1 MRKFISLTLTAA
13 IGASC
18 FAACAKAPA
27 ETSAEAPE
35 TSIEETEA
43 EATTAE
49 QTTEASAA
57 ETSSETTVAET
68 TETAAETT
76 QAAPA
81 VSTEVTPE
89 LSELFDQALDG
100 FVGVGYTPKFYLGS
114 FDNGGTVHC
123 FLCEST
129 VVTANPVSYWSF
141 VFITDDGAG
150 NVGIGKVCQP
160 DYTCVNVYDGD
171 FLATEVQTEPVP
183 GGWEETMDYDVTDD
197 RLAEFRLANI
207 IYMPIALLATQVVS
221 GMNYIYLATD
231 ADGNLMIV
239 EIYVDLDGGA
249 STTGSK
255 NLNIE
260 SLY

>member
-1 MRKFISLTLTAA
+1 MKKALSLVLTAA
-13 IGASC
+13 IGVSC
-18 FAACAKAPA
+18 LAACSKEPA
-27 ETSAEAPE
+27 ETETSAAETTVEETQTAETTEAPE
-35 TSIEETEA
+35 T
-43 EATTAE
+43 
-49 QTTEASAA
+49 
-57 ETSSETTVAET
+57 
-68 TETAAETT
+68 TAAETT
-76 QAAPA
+76 EAAPT
-81 VSTEVTPE
+81 VSTEVTAE

-160 DYTCVNVYDGD
+160 DYTCINVYDGD

-183 GGWEETMDYDVTDD
+183 GGWEETMDFEVTDD

-207 IYMPIALLATQVVS
+207 IYMPVALLATQVVA

-231 ADGNLMIV
+231 DDGNLSIV

-249 STTGSK
+249 STLGAMS
-255 NLNIE
+255 LNIE

>member
-1 MRKFISLTLTAA
+1 MKKLISLTLTAA
-13 IGASC
+13 LGASC
-18 FAACAKAPA
+18 FAACAKTPA

-35 TSIEETEA
+35 TSIEETT

-57 ETSSETTVAET
+57 ETSSETT
-68 TETAAETT
+68 AAETT

-89 LSELFDQALDG
+89 LSDLFDQALDG

-160 DYTCVNVYDGD
+160 DYTCIDFYDGD

-183 GGWEETMDYDVTDD
+183 GGWEETMDYEVTDEM
-197 RLAEFRLANI
+197 LAEFRIANG
-207 IYMPIALLATQVVS
+207 IYTPIALLATQVVS

-231 ADGNLMIV
+231 ADGNLRIV
-239 EIYVDLDGGA
+239 KIYIDLDGAGC
-249 STTGSK
+249 TLGSK
-255 NLNIE
+255 SLNIE

>member
-1 MRKFISLTLTAA
+1 MKKLISLTLTAA
-13 IGASC
+13 LGASC
-18 FAACAKAPA
+18 FAACAKTPA

-35 TSIEETEA
+35 TSIEETT

-49 QTTEASAA
+49 QATEASAA
-57 ETSSETTVAET
+57 ETSSET
-68 TETAAETT
+68 TAAETT

-89 LSELFDQALDG
+89 LSDLFDQALDG

-160 DYTCVNVYDGD
+160 DYTCIDFYDGD

-183 GGWEETMDYDVTDD
+183 GGWEETMDYEVTDEM
-197 RLAEFRLANI
+197 LAEFRIANS
-207 IYMPIALLATQVVS
+207 IYTPIALLATQVVS

-231 ADGNLMIV
+231 ADGNLRIV
-239 EIYVDLDGGA
+239 KIYIDLDGAGC
-249 STTGSK
+249 TLGSK
-255 NLNIE
+255 SLNIE

>member
-1 MRKFISLTLTAA
+1 MKKLISLTLTAA
-13 IGASC
+13 LGASC
-18 FAACAKAPA
+18 FAACAKTPA

-35 TSIEETEA
+35 TSIEETT

-57 ETSSETTVAET
+57 ETSSETT
-68 TETAAETT
+68 AAETT

-89 LSELFDQALDG
+89 LSDLFDQALDG

-160 DYTCVNVYDGD
+160 DYTCIDFYDGD

-183 GGWEETMDYDVTDD
+183 GGWEETMDYEVTDEI
-197 RLAEFRLANI
+197 LAEFRIANG
-207 IYMPIALLATQVVS
+207 IYTPIALLATQVVS

-231 ADGNLMIV
+231 ADGNLRIV
-239 EIYVDLDGGA
+239 KIYIDLNGA
-249 STTGSK
+249 GCTLGSK
-255 NLNIE
+255 SLNIE

>member
-1 MRKFISLTLTAA
+1 MKKALSLVLTAA
-13 IGASC
+13 IGLSC
-18 FAACAKAPA
+18 LAACSGEPA
-27 ETSAEAPE
+27 ESETAASGQASEQTTATAAPE
-35 TSIEETEA
+35 TAETTAAGTTEAAETEA
-43 EATTAE
+43 
-49 QTTEASAA
+49 
-57 ETSSETTVAET
+57 AET
-68 TETAAETT
+68 TEAAAETT

-100 FVGVGYTPKFYLGS
+100 FVGVGYTPEFYLGS

-129 VVTANPVSYWSF
+129 VVTADPVSYWSF

-160 DYTCVNVYDGD
+160 DYTCIDFYDGD

-183 GGWEETMDYDVTDD
+183 GGWEETMDYEVTDEM
-197 RLAEFRLANI
+197 LAEFRIANS
-207 IYMPIALLATQVVS
+207 IYTPIALLATQVVS

-231 ADGNLMIV
+231 ADGNLRIV
-239 EIYVDLDGGA
+239 KIYIDLDGTGC
-249 STTGSK
+249 TLGSK
-255 NLNIE
+255 SLNIE

>member
-1 MRKFISLTLTAA
+1 MKKALSLVLTAA
-13 IGASC
+13 IGVSC
-18 FAACAKAPA
+18 LAACSKEPA
-27 ETSAEAPE
+27 ETETSAAETTVEETQTAETTEAPE
-35 TSIEETEA
+35 TTAA
-43 EATTAE
+43 E
-49 QTTEASAA
+49 TTEAS
-57 ETSSETTVAET
+57 
-68 TETAAETT
+68 ETAAETT

-89 LSELFDQALDG
+89 LSDLFDQALDG

-114 FDNGGTVHC
+114 FDNGDTIHC

-160 DYTCVNVYDGD
+160 DYTCIDFYDGD

-183 GGWEETMDYDVTDD
+183 GGWEETMDYEVTDEM
-197 RLAEFRLANI
+197 LAEFRIANG
-207 IYMPIALLATQVVS
+207 IYTPIALLATQVVS

-231 ADGNLMIV
+231 ADGNLRIV
-239 EIYVDLDGGA
+239 KIYIDLDGAGC
-249 STTGSK
+249 TLGSK
-255 NLNIE
+255 SLNIE

>member
-1 MRKFISLTLTAA
+1 MKRALSLILTAA
-13 IGASC
+13 IGVSC
-18 FAACAKAPA
+18 MAACSKEPA
-27 ETSAEAPE
+27 ESETSASEQTTVEQTE
-35 TSIEETEA
+35 TTAAETTA
-43 EATTAE
+43 DATTAE
-49 QTTEASAA
+49 TTEAS
-57 ETSSETTVAET
+57 ET
-68 TETAAETT
+68 TAAETT
-76 QAAPA
+76 QAAAA
-81 VSTEVTPE
+81 VNTDVTPE

-100 FVGVGYTPKFYLGS
+100 FTGVGYTPEFYLGS

-160 DYTCVNVYDGD
+160 DYTCIDVYDGD

-183 GGWEETMDYDVTDD
+183 GGWEDVMDFEVTDD
-197 RLAEFRLANI
+197 RLAEFRLANS
-207 IYMPIALLATQVVS
+207 IYNPIALLASQVVA
-221 GMNYIYLATD
+221 GMNYIYLTTD
-231 ADGNLMIV
+231 ADGNLRIV

-249 STTGSK
+249 CTKGSK
-255 NLNIE
+255 SLNIE